1 MIQMNQDYYEILKN
15 EWNIII
21 IKDKNNKSIIDW
33 ELSSNIKDSITNW
46 MKNSNKK
53 DIELYKNVMDEICM
67 AMYGMNRDDY
77 FDSKELG
84 LL

>member
-1 MIQMNQDYYEILKN
+1 
-15 EWNIII
+15 
-21 IKDKNNKSIIDW
+21 
-33 ELSSNIKDSITNW
+33 